1 MHIVLGRE
9 KDGKRLQ
16 LILGGN
22 IFIISKAARFFP
34 GKKKKQTN
42 IKLVANSKS
51 RLCTFI

>member
-9 KDGKRLQ
+9 KDGKQLQ

-22 IFIISKAARFFP
+22 IFIISKPARFFP
-34 GKKKKQTN
+34 GKKKKTN

-51 RLCTFI
+51 CLCTFM